1 MFRSLTLALAC
12 FGSVIGCGKSQPQ
25 PLTDGNFSAELN
37 KTFAKAN
44 GETKDMIQQATQ
56 NFESKNFVAANAS
69 ISTLLSRPDLS
80 NEERAAASQ
89 ALISLNQKIA
99 QAAEQG
105 DPMAQQLQRMKAA
118 SK

>member
-1 MFRSLTLALAC
+1 MLRSLTFAAC
-12 FGSVIGCGKSQPQ
+12 FGLVLGCGKSQPQ
-25 PLTDGNFSAELN
+25 PLTDANFTTELN

-44 GETKDMIQQATQ
+44 AETKEMIQQATLS
-56 NFESKNFVAANAS
+56 FENKNFVAANGS
-69 ISTLLSRPDLS
+69 ISTLLSRRDLS

-105 DPMAQQLQRMKAA
+105 DPMAQQLQRMKAMG
-118 SK
+118 K